1 MNAELKDKDTGG
13 HAPVIAGFQLLKL
26 VGRGGMGTVYRAR
39 QLSVDRIVA
48 VKILKS
54 KLAQSR
60 SFIASFKKEARA
72 AAQLNHPNIVQAIDA
87 GEDGGHYYF
96 AMEFV
101 DGETLHRLMLREGI
115 IEEERA
121 LQVALHIARALA
133 HAQNHNIVHRDIK
146 PGNIMFTQEGVT
158 KLCDLGLAH
167 FEEHDVESRKRG
179 AAVGTPYYISPE
191 QAQGLLNVD
200 GRSDIYSLGATL
212 YRALVGRPAFNA
224 PTPREIMAQHVGAP
238 LPWPQ
243 DHNPDLGEN
252 VCYVVAKMMAKQPE
266 ERYQTPGELIEDI
279 ERVLKGEAPKSSVVQ
294 LAVPPAR
301 LTEEERKAAAEKSAR
316 MRKKKD
322 AVRHF
327 AGIRE
332 VIDRVAGEQSI
343 PPHAIVRLLR
353 GNLDESKP
361 ETFMKYGAILL
372 AERRFPLARME
383 FRRAA
388 KLGADVSAFMEKLD
402 ALGAPPGMVYV
413 PGGEFISGPPDN
425 TKTVDVPV
433 FYIDINVVINR
444 KYYDYMRATGVPA
457 PGHWL
462 DRNIPQ
468 GMDDFPVINITWDEA
483 SGYAKWAG
491 KRLPTALEWEKAAR
505 GSTGQRYP
513 WGDEFNPTCC
523 NTAESG
529 IGEPTAKGRYRHGV
543 SPYGCLDMIGNVV
556 QWCSDAGEIPLLHT
570 PGRAVCGIS
579 WEEKGASAGAW
590 RVEYHK
596 QRRRSRKCGFRC
608 ALDV

>member
-1 MNAELKDKDTGG
+1 VNAELKDKDTGS
-13 HAPVIAGFQLLKL
+13 HAPVIAGFQLLKR

-60 SFIASFKKEARA
+60 SFIASFKKEATA
-72 AAQLNHPNIVQAIDA
+72 AARLNHPNIVQAIDA

-121 LQVALHIARALA
+121 LQIALHIARALA
-133 HAQNHNIVHRDIK
+133 HAQSHNIVHRDIK
-146 PGNIMFTQEGVT
+146 PGNIMFTLDGVT

-167 FEEHDVESRKRG
+167 FEEQDVESRKRG

-191 QAQGLLNVD
+191 QAKGLLNVD

-224 PTPREIMAQHVGAP
+224 PTPREILAQHVGAP

-243 DHNPDLGEN
+243 DHNPDLSEN
-252 VCYVVAKMMAKQPE
+252 VCYLVAKMMAKQPE
-266 ERYQTPGELIEDI
+266 ERYQTPAELSEDI
-279 ERVLKGEAPKSSVVQ
+279 EHVLKGEVPKSSVVQ

-301 LTEEERKAAAEKSAR
+301 LSPEERKAAAARSAR
-316 MRKKKD
+316 MRRKKD
-322 AVRHF
+322 AVRDF
-327 AGIRE
+327 AEIRE
-332 VIDRVAGEQSI
+332 VIDHVAGEQSI

-388 KLGADVSAFMEKLD
+388 KLGADVSAFMGKLD

-425 TKTVDVPV
+425 TKTVNVPV
-433 FYIDINVVINR
+433 FYIDLNLVTNR

-468 GMDDFPVINITWDEA
+468 GMDGFPVVNITWDEA
-483 SGYAKWAG
+483 NGYAKWAG

-505 GSTGQRYP
+505 GSAGQRYS
-513 WGDEFNPTCC
+513 WGDEFKPTCC

-529 IGEPTAKGRYRHGV
+529 IGELTVTGRYPHGA
-543 SPYGCLDMIGNVV
+543 SPYGCLGMIGNVV
-556 QWCSDAGEIPLLHT
+556 QWCSDAGEIASLHA

-579 WEEKGASAGAW
+579 WDEKGASAGAW
-590 RVEYHK
+590 RIEYRK
-596 QRRRSRKCGFRC
+596 QRSRSRKRGFRC